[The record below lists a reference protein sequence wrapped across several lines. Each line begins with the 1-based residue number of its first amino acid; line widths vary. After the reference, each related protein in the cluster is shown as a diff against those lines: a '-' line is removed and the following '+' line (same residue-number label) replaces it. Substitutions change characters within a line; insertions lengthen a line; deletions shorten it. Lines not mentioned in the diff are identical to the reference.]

1 MALKFLSILALVLTI
16 SYCSSQK
23 EKSRSTHYSKSGS
36 TRSSYNSG
44 DRSDKKSFNAA
55 VIQDVMKSSGLT
67 LQKGP
72 LAEAGFAYFSNQLGL
87 TDVSQKLIKKASI
100 TLVIKDYTSWKRKL
114 MQFVEIGGAY
124 VSSSR
129 LDVGSNDYKSGTIII
144 RVPKEQL
151 DGLLDQIKTLGKLL
165 SENVQSDDITGK
177 YIDLK
182 ARIDNKKLTETR
194 FREILKGKAPKI
206 LDILA
211 VEKEL
216 GRIREEIDR
225 MTRQLSR
232 YDQLVDFS
240 TITLYF
246 RESEKKRV
254 EGESFWGH
262 LGGNIAWAL
271 NRGLEGL
278 LSVINGIIIFLIA
291 GIPAWI
297 LIYFGR
303 KYLIQWRRKR
313 KEAKP

>member
-1 MALKFLSILALVLTI
+1 MALKFLSLLALVLAMT
-16 SYCSSQK
+16 YCSSQK
-23 EKSRSTHYSKSGS
+23 QESTSIHYSKDES
-36 TRSSYNSG
+36 TKSSYNSG
-44 DRSDKKSFNAA
+44 ERSGKKSLNAS
-55 VIQDVMKSSGLT
+55 VIQDITKSSGLT

-72 LAEAGFAYFSNQLGL
+72 LAEAGFTESSNQSVGK
-87 TDVSQKLIKKASI
+87 DVSRKLIKKVSI

-114 MQFVEIGGAY
+114 MQFVEIGGAS
-124 VSSSR
+124 VSTSS
-129 LDVGSNDYKSGTIII
+129 LDVSLNDYKSGTIII

-151 DGLLDQIKTLGKLL
+151 DGLLDQIKTLGKLI
-165 SENVQSDDITGK
+165 SENIRSDDITGK

-182 ARIDNKKLTETR
+182 AGINNKKLTETR

-225 MTRQLSR
+225 MTRRLNR

-246 RESEKKRV
+246 RESEEKRV
-254 EGESFWGH
+254 EGESFWSR
-262 LGGNIAWAL
+262 LGENIVWAL
-271 NRGLEGL
+271 KQGLEGL
-278 LSVINGIIIFLIA
+278 LSVINGMIIFLIA

-297 LIYFGR
+297 VIYFGR
-303 KYLIQWRRKR
+303 KYLIKWRRKR
-313 KEAKP
+313 KEAKS